1 MAQTRVNSNGPTGG
15 DIVNSVKIART
26 VKQTFGS
33 NSITRRAQDSI
44 MQFPVIMSGGIP
56 LDDAVIL
63 TKALEMQYAS
73 MLMSVISCNSDY
85 NRGKYANPV
94 DYLKTFHNNS
104 NIPTIFMSMDSELP
118 QDAVITIESALTLHS
133 MESLVSH
140 EVIMECW
147 GDNMEKY
154 NSASL
159 NSMYRPHAYTQEV
172 MESVVAN
179 IRKMDRP
186 ALEAAD
192 DDLNALFGNATPGI
206 PDKNAVGSSKK
217 GESLKRITREHK
229 TAKVDANG
237 KPVVDKNGRVLYNT
251 EYEHVDPVLAPAA
264 TGVQSMAQYND
275 KLGALAPTLINVQL
289 NSHHGDGPVITHNVV
304 VGVKGMGKMIGQDL
318 MISNLVDAAN
328 DTRGIFKFIRWTEG
342 NYSLVKD
349 LILGADK
356 AKANAASDRDMAKW
370 ITAIQRRR
378 CADLIGKLMSGQG
391 MPPFTTIICTNY
403 DAARVQEET
412 GVDLNEAYSAVKLIS
427 KYYLL
432 SFIVYDPET
441 GQVKSIFEGDT
452 DFSVT
457 SIGALKTKAQKDQ
470 DLLTYSKFIRAA
482 GRM

>member
-1 MAQTRVNSNGPTGG
+1 MAQPRVSSYGPTGG
-15 DIVNSVKIART
+15 DIVNSVKIARA

-104 NIPTIFMSMDSELP
+104 NIPTIFMSMDSEIP
-118 QDAVITIESALTLHS
+118 EDGTYSIESAVTLHS
-133 MESLVSH
+133 LENLVSS
-140 EVIMECW
+140 EVVMECW

-154 NSASL
+154 TNTSL
-159 NSMYRPHAYTQEV
+159 NSMYRPHAHTQEV
-172 MESVVAN
+172 MESVVSS
-179 IRKMDRP
+179 IRKMERP
-186 ALEAAD
+186 ALEGSS
-192 DDLNALFGNATPGI
+192 DDLDALFGCATAGR
-206 PDKNAVGSSKK
+206 PDKNSYGSNKTGKPDIRKTTEKKVPRVGP
-217 GESLKRITREHK
+217 
-229 TAKVDANG
+229 NG
-237 KPVVDKNGRVLYNT
+237 KPMKDKKGNVIYDTVRT
-251 EYEHVDPVLAPAA
+251 HEDPVRSNAI
-264 TGVQSMAQYND
+264 TGVQSLAPYND
-275 KLGALAPTLINVQL
+275 KLGALAPTLINLQL
-289 NSHHGDGPVITHNVV
+289 NSHHGNGPVITHNVV
-304 VGVKGMGKMIGQDL
+304 MGVKAMGRMISQDL
-318 MISNLVDAAN
+318 MISNLVEATN
-328 DTRGIFKFIRWTEG
+328 DTRGIFKFIQWTEG
-342 NYSLVKD
+342 NYSLIKD
-349 LILGADK
+349 LIFGVEK
-356 AKANAASDRDMAKW
+356 AKANAAADRDVAKW
-370 ITAIQRRR
+370 ITAIQRRKG
-378 CADLIGKLMSGQG
+378 ADLLGKFTSGQG

-432 SFIVYDPET
+432 SFIIYDPET
-441 GQVKSIFEGDT
+441 GQLKAIFEGDS
-452 DFSVT
+452 DYSVT